1 MALLTLLCGRCG
13 SERHLAPPTPAPSE
27 HLACAVCQ
35 WRASYA
41 DWAAGTDR
49 EVRSLIAFRF
59 GDERRRRG

>member
-13 SERHLAPPTPAPSE
+13 SERQLAPPTPAPSE
-27 HLACAVCQ
+27 HLA
-35 WRASYA
+35 
-41 DWAAGTDR
+41 DR